1 MHPASYA
8 EWRAL
13 IERYRRAVKAYSDA
27 VRLLAEVKGP
37 AYDEAVQRVEEA
49 HQVCQELR
57 AALGAYQPPRPG
69 PEDAR

>member
-27 VRLLAEVKGP
+27 VRLLAGVKGP
-37 AYDEAVQRVEEA
+37 AYNEAVRRVEEA
-49 HQVCQELR
+49 HRVCEELR
-57 AALGAYQPPRPG
+57 MALVAYQPHPPG
-69 PEDAR
+69 PRNVT